1 MATFTGH
8 LISETYKNILNI
20 GTIDGS
26 NQTLPAAPTRVN
38 VTDSADTASS
48 ISIGSQN
55 AGICVTGIING
66 SSSLTTHGC
75 ADIGGAL
82 QSGAATINGEANVV
96 GGNITGT
103 NGLII
108 GGNVTVNTD
117 KLIVTST
124 CTKTSNST
132 CVGGTLTVGGNTD
145 VTGCITA
152 TQDIIAFSSS
162 DRRFKD
168 DLNKIC
174 NTKDILNGLTG
185 YSFKWNETSGREG
198 TDLGVI
204 AQDVKEVLP
213 QIVQEREDGYLA
225 VDYPKLIPVLIE
237 EVKRLSD
244 EVDKLKSI
252 QTF

>member
-1 MATFTGH
+1 MATFNGQ

-20 GTIDGS
+20 GSVAGC
-26 NQTLPAAPTRVN
+26 NCTLPASPGLCN
-38 VTDSADTASS
+38 ITDSAGTSSS
-48 ISIGSQN
+48 ISIGASS
-55 AGICVTGIING
+55 AGMCITGPING
-66 SSSLTTHGC
+66 TGSLDVTCC
-75 ADIGGAL
+75 AEIGGSL
-82 QSGAATINGEANVV
+82 SSGAATINGNANV
-96 GGNITGT
+96 TGSIIGT
-103 NGLII
+103 VDLTI
-108 GGNVTVNTD
+108 GGNVAVQTD
-117 KLIVTST
+117 KLHVTDACT
-124 CTKTSNST
+124 CTTNNT
-132 CVGGTLTVGGNTD
+132 CIAGTLGVGGNTA
-145 VTGCITA
+145 VAGCITA

-174 NTKDILNGLTG
+174 NTKDILSGLTG

>member
-1 MATFTGH
+1 MATFTGQ

-20 GTIDGS
+20 GTVDGC
-26 NQTLPAAPTRVN
+26 NQTLPAAPNRVN

-48 ISIGSQN
+48 ISIGAQN
-55 AGICVTGIING
+55 AGICVTGIVET
-66 SSSLTTHGC
+66 SSSLTTCGC

-82 QSGAATINGEANVV
+82 ASGAATIGGSADVS
-96 GGNITGT
+96 GNITGT
-103 NGLII
+103 ADLSIT
-108 GGNVTVNTD
+108 GNVATTSSKFTVD
-117 KLIVTST
+117 GT
-124 CTKTSNST
+124 CTCTTNNT
-132 CVGGTLTVGGNTD
+132 CIGGTLGVGGNTA
-145 VTGCITA
+145 VAGCITA

-162 DRRFKD
+162 DKRFKD

-198 TDLGVI
+198 NDLGVI

-213 QIVQEREDGYLA
+213 EIVQEREDGYLA

-244 EVDKLKSI
+244 EVEKLKSI

>member
-1 MATFTGH
+1 MATFTGQ

-20 GTIDGS
+20 GTIDGC
-26 NQTLPAAPTRVN
+26 NQTLPAAPNRVN

-48 ISIGSQN
+48 ISIGAQN
-55 AGICVTGIING
+55 AGICVTGIVET
-66 SSSLTTHGC
+66 SSSLTTGGC
-75 ADIGGAL
+75 ACIGGTL
-82 QSGAATINGEANVV
+82 TSGAATIGGEANVS
-96 GGNITGT
+96 GNIIGT
-103 NGLII
+103 NDLTI
-108 GGNVTVNTD
+108 GGNVEVNTD
-117 KLIVTST
+117 KLIVTGT
-124 CTKTSNST
+124 CTKTSNNA

-162 DRRFKD
+162 DKRFKD

-198 TDLGVI
+198 NDLGII

-213 QIVQEREDGYLA
+213 EIVQEREDGYLA

-244 EVDKLKSI
+244 EVEKLKSI